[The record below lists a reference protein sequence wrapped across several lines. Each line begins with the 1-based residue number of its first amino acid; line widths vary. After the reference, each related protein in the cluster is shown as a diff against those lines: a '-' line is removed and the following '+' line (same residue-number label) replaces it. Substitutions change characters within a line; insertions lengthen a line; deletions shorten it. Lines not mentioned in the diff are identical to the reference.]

1 MSKTVKR
8 ERTKGHLERVSKER
22 RERKWVR
29 CMKADSL
36 LDLFEVCPRPD
47 HFPLYNA

>member
-8 ERTKGHLERVSKER
+8 ERTKGHLDRVSKER

-36 LDLFEVCPRPD
+36 LDIFDVCSRKPPQA
-47 HFPLYNA
+47 LYNT